1 MWPHIQRAGARS
13 TLQSGRPRLPTMP
26 ARSSGDLPAAAVDT
40 GLVLKVLEPIWTAK
54 HETARRLRA
63 RIESVLD
70 WAKVRGY
77 RSGENPARW
86 KGHLSESLA
95 KPANVHVVKH
105 HPALPYSEVP
115 ELIAELRARD
125 DRDARALEL
134 SYPDG
139 FTRGRNYRRAR
150 GRVRFGWADLDN
162 PRESN
167 EAEGKSQDHTVSSA
181 VERRGGG
188 GCPTRGGERGT
199 ALPPLPRHVPR

>member
-86 KGHLSESLA
+86 KGHLSRVAGEARQRSRRQA
-95 KPANVHVVKH
+95 PSRV
-105 HPALPYSEVP
+105 ALFGSPRVDCRTP
-115 ELIAELRARD
+115 GARRPGRAG
-125 DRDARALEL
+125 AGV